1 MNKERRG
8 RINDLLEQ
16 VQEIQAEVE
25 RLQDEEQEYYDNMP
39 EAIQGGERGEI
50 ASAAIDN
57 LSSAYDSLD
66 EVIEYLEAAT
76 E

>member
-8 RINDLLEQ
+8 RINDLLER